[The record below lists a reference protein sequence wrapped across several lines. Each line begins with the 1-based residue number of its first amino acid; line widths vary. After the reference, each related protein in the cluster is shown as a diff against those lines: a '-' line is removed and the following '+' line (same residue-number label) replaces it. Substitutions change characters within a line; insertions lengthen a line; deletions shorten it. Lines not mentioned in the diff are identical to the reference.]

1 MRNSVIYF
9 SETGNTEAIARFVAD
24 DARSVEGMEARLFR
38 PAEGPDKSFVNESAA
53 VRFGAPTH
61 CASLCWQMK
70 KWFDTEWDVR
80 LGGRLGAAFA
90 TENSPNGGGAEAA
103 IPSVVTHL
111 LVRGMPAHSS
121 GAERGRSFLHAGPA
135 VVGDQLTERQ
145 ELCRLFS
152 RRGALKVEERFGASS
167 RRGAR

>member
-1 MRNSVIYF
+1 MV
-9 SETGNTEAIARFVAD
+9 
-24 DARSVEGMEARLFR
+24 
-38 PAEGPDKSFVNESAA
+38 
-53 VRFGAPTH
+53 
-61 CASLCWQMK
+61 
-70 KWFDTEWDVR
+70 DTEWDVR

>member
-70 KWFDTEWDVR
+70 KIVDTEWTC
-80 LGGRLGAAFA
+80 GWGAGWGRRSPPKIPPTAAGRRQPSRVW
-90 TENSPNGGGAEAA
+90 SP
-103 IPSVVTHL
+103 IFW
-111 LVRGMPAHSS
+111 S
-121 GAERGRSFLHAGPA
+121 GACRPIPA
-135 VVGDQLTERQ
+135 AQ
-145 ELCRLFS
+145 S
-152 RRGALKVEERFGASS
+152 AAALSS
-167 RRGAR
+167 TPDPRW